1 MSTSKPLRSPVVASR
16 KPRPGWSSL
25 TPMVTLSASL
35 MESKVGLPS
44 SWTSVATSNSAES
57 PPSSA
62 PSSPV
67 PPPGAAGLPL
77 LQAVR
82 ASSAAAAIPIPA
94 SARVRRM
101 GVSFVCCG
109 CRSVGEELGEEVL
122 GSAALGSQEE
132 VLGGRLLDD
141 LPVRHEDHP
150 VRGLAREAHLVGHD
164 DHRHPLLGEA
174 D

>member
-25 TPMVTLSASL
+25 TPMVTLSAFLIASN
-35 MESKVGLPS
+35 VGLPS
-44 SWTSVATSNSAES
+44 IWTSFATSNSAES
-57 PPSSA
+57 PPLSA

-94 SARVRRM
+94 RARVRRM
-101 GVSFVCCG
+101 GFSFVCCG
-109 CRSVGEELGEEVL
+109 CRSVGEELGQEVL
-122 GSAALGSQEE
+122 GAVALRSQEE

-141 LPVRHEDHP
+141 LPVGHEDHA
-150 VRGLAREAHLVGHD
+150 VRGLAGEAH
-164 DHRHPLLGEA
+164 
-174 D
+174 